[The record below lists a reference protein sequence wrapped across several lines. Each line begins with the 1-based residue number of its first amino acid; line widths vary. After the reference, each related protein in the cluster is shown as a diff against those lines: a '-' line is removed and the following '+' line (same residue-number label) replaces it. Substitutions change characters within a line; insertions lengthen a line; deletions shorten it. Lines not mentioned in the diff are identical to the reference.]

1 VSTVGSNASF
11 GYVEETVWASGTPTI
26 NTFIPFISESLKL
39 ERNIVATDAIRGNA
53 SRSIWRQGAE
63 RVGGDLSLEIQP
75 TAAMGTLI
83 KHALGR
89 VESVGPSGTDNFYVH
104 DIYPSGNL
112 PAGLRVQV
120 DRDSKFFVYKGCVVN
135 ELSLECAVG
144 DPLMATF
151 SFLGHSEEYSAV
163 GTASTNISTL
173 NPLTFDEGA
182 FTLDGTSAEVQSFSL
197 NIANNLKEDKGQLG
211 SRYRAAIPRNGFRDV
226 TGTLNLE
233 FDDFTFYSRYYNGTE
248 AALALK
254 FTADDLISSANA
266 YQLWIEC
273 PRIVFTGETPTIG
286 GPDVVYHDMPFT
298 AFATDSPSEDWQRY
312 EVRVRMINGTASI

>member
-1 VSTVGSNASF
+1 MSTIGSNSSF

-39 ERNIVATDAIRGNA
+39 ERNIVASDAIRGNSA
-53 SRSIWRQGAE
+53 RSIWREGAE
-63 RVGGDLSLEIQP
+63 RVSGDLNVEIQP
-75 TAAMGTLI
+75 TASMGTLL

-89 VESVGPSGTDNFYVH
+89 VETAGPSGTDSYYVH
-104 DIYPSGNL
+104 DIYPSGSL
-112 PAGLRVQV
+112 PAGIRVQV
-120 DRDSKFFVYKGCVVN
+120 DRDSKYFVYKGCKVN

-151 SFLGHSEEYSAV
+151 SFLGHSEEYSAL
-163 GTASTNISTL
+163 GTASTSISTL

-197 NIANNLKEDKGQLG
+197 TVANNLKEDKGQLG
-211 SRYRAAIPRNGFRDV
+211 SRYRADIPRSGFRDV

-233 FDDFTFYSRYYNGTE
+233 FDDFTMYSKYYNGTE
-248 AALALK
+248 AAMALK
-254 FTADDLISSANA
+254 FTADDKIDTSDA

-273 PRIVFTGETPTIG
+273 PRIVFTGETPTVD
-286 GPDVVYHDMPFT
+286 GPDIVYHDMPFT
-298 AFATDSPSEDWQRY
+298 AFATDSPSEEWQRY
-312 EVRVRMINGTASI
+312 EVRMKLINGDSSI